1 MAVVELAGDVRAR
14 TGKGGARAVRRD
26 GFIPAILY
34 GSTEDPKPIKVQAH
48 VLESLIRTPGGSHSV
63 IDFKLPKH
71 AAIMALIRD
80 VQRHPVTRQILHVDF
95 QMIEEGKAVTVDL
108 PLHLIGIPKGV
119 KEGGI
124 LEHITREIEVRV
136 LPRDIVSHF
145 DVDVEALEIGDSLS
159 VEDLQVPNM
168 EILTERDR
176 TIAACVAP
184 TVLAEPTAAEAEDE
198 EGAEAAAEG
207 DEEKAEKKDEDGDKS
222 E

>member
-1 MAVVELAGDVRAR
+1 MAVVELTGDVRAR

-48 VLESLIRTPGGSHSV
+48 VFESLIRAPGGSHSV

-80 VQRHPVTRQILHVDF
+80 VQRHPVSRQILHVDF
-95 QMIEEGKAVTVDL
+95 QMIEEGKPVTVDL
-108 PLHLIGIPKGV
+108 PLHLVGIPKGV

-124 LEHITREIEVRV
+124 LEHITREIEVRL

-159 VEDLQVPNM
+159 VEDLVVPNM

-184 TVLAEPTAAEAEDE
+184 TVLTEPTAEAEGE
-198 EGAEAAAEG
+198 EGEAEAAEG
-207 DEEKAEKKDEDGDKS
+207 DEAKAEKKDEDGDKS